1 MTAPVLRTVD
11 LLGDQWL
18 LLILQS
24 IFLRVR
30 RYDDIQRRL
39 GISPTALSGRL
50 ADAVDAGVLV
60 KVPYKSSN
68 RIRHEYRLT
77 GAGLDL
83 WQLLTSI
90 WTWERDWMS
99 PRGLPDLVHL
109 RCGQVTSAPLGCA
122 GCRQPVRL
130 TEVGFERREPLLLT
144 FQTRRRFRRTD
155 SSRFAADPLL
165 FFPTTM
171 ELLGD
176 RWSVGLLSV
185 AFLGGQ
191 HFSEYERVLGIAPS
205 VLSGRLARLVELG
218 VMRTTVGTTR
228 TDARAYHLT
237 AKGRAFFPTLVFI
250 GDWTLSQHPEVKPS
264 IVVTHTSCARTLA
277 PCLLCSSCGDVLTR
291 TSVSVMFSLA

>member
-1 MTAPVLRTVD
+1 MTAPLLRTLD
-11 LLGDQWL
+11 LLGDQWI

-50 ADAVDAGVLV
+50 SDAVEAGVLV
-60 KVPYKSSN
+60 RVPYQSSN
-68 RIRHEYRLT
+68 RTRHEYRLT
-77 GAGLDL
+77 SRGLDL
-83 WQLLTSI
+83 WQLLTAI

-99 PRGLPDLVHL
+99 PRGLPDLLH
-109 RCGQVTSAPLGCA
+109 RPCGEVTSAPLGCA
-122 GCRQPVRL
+122 DCGQPVRL
-130 TEVGFERREPLLLT
+130 TEVAFQQRQPLMLT
-144 FQTRRRFRRTD
+144 GQAQRRFRRTD

-171 ELLGD
+171 EMLGD

-185 AFLGGQ
+185 AFFGGR
-191 HFSEYERVLGIAPS
+191 HFSEFERALGIAPS

-218 VMRTTVGTTR
+218 IMRTTIGTTR

-250 GDWTLSQHPEVKPS
+250 ADWTLTQHPAIEPTVL
-264 IVVTHTSCARTLA
+264 ITHTPCGSTLA
-277 PCLLCSSCGDVLTR
+277 PCLLCSSCGHVLTR
-291 TSVSVMFSLA
+291 TTVRIQPRD